1 MSTYRQPGTPD
12 IGGVGKQME
21 AIQSIANV
29 FIDAN
34 KLRIKLNNEKAKR
47 IQKENAEILKVA
59 QIDTQAFYKGLREA
73 QGDRADYM
81 LFDDLVNQHT
91 NLLTQIQDKN
101 LGKES
106 FKSVS
111 AERNRIQKELN
122 QLVQLA
128 EAEKTFASSY
138 IENFSDND
146 KYLSNQGGATTAN
159 GNAEHMMMANVFTGM
174 KQGKGYSIYKSFEDG
189 VAYYT
194 ISNPNLEGGKKK
206 VEAESFLSKVYGK
219 VPNLD
224 EQIAAGL
231 VALGWTTSAGSPTP
245 TFRNLSR
252 KDYDLGVAQM
262 KAALYQS
269 TMQSSIEDIN
279 AIAVDIFGFKDNFI
293 ESAEREDGK
302 FAGQPISKEDAAIFK
317 SSTDSDGNPRGFD
330 YYFDSKMPMYQAP
343 KEDTSGGRGGGGGTP
358 PKRRNIRVN
367 LNELLELPETQTFMD
382 PFQKY
387 SDFPELGDK
396 IRDMGFVELTPSQG
410 GYLDEGETI
419 KVNFY
424 RYQDPITK
432 REQQIDDNDDLF
444 MVKAKLR
451 FMANDNLITITD
463 KEGIERK
470 IRTDDL
476 SRLRK
481 DEIRR
486 HKERYGDGP
495 QNLPPY
501 IISSTKIKE

>member
-12 IGGVGKQME
+12 VGGVGKQME

-34 KLRIKLNNEKAKR
+34 KLKIKLNNEKAKR
-47 IQKENAEILKVA
+47 IQKENAEILKLA
-59 QIDTQAFYKGLREA
+59 QIDTQLFYKGLREA

-174 KQGKGYSIYKSFEDG
+174 KQGEGYSIYKSFEDG

-206 VEAESFLSKVYGK
+206 VEAEGFLSKVYGK

-269 TMQSSIEDIN
+269 TMQSSIEEIN
-279 AIAVDIFGFKDNFI
+279 AIAVDIFGFKDDFI

-343 KEDTSGGRGGGGGTP
+343 KEDTSGRRGGGGGKGT
-358 PKRRNIRVN
+358 KSRNVRVH
-367 LNELLELPETQTFMD
+367 LDQLLELPETQTFMD
-382 PFQKY
+382 PFKKY
-387 SDFPELGDK
+387 SDFPELGDR
-396 IRDMGFVELTPSQG
+396 IRDMGFVELTPSSG
-410 GYLDEGETI
+410 RTLDEGETI

-432 REQQIDDNDDLF
+432 IEQQIDDNDDLF
-444 MVKAKLR
+444 MVKAKIR
-451 FMANDNLITITD
+451 FMTNDNLITITD
-463 KEGIERK
+463 KDGIERK
-470 IRTDDL
+470 IRTGDL
-476 SRLRK
+476 SRLRQ

-501 IISSTKIKE
+501 IISSTKIEE